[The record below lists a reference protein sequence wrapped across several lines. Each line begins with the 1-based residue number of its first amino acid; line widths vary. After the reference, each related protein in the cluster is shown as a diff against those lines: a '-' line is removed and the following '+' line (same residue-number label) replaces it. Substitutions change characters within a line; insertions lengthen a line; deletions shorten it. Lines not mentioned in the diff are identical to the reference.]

1 MRSTKARRGAAAFA
15 VVLSTSIVLA
25 ACGGSSGGSGS
36 SGSAGGKAPGL
47 NKAEC
52 APIKSILTE
61 YGDLSGKHVK
71 VYTSVVA
78 PEDVPQKNSYK
89 LFESCSGAT
98 VDYEGSK
105 EFEAQLVVRVKSGN
119 PPDIA

>member
-15 VVLSTSIVLA
+15 VVLSASIVLA
-25 ACGGSSGGSGS
+25 ACGGSSGGSSG
-36 SGSAGGKAPGL
+36 GSAGGKAPGL

-78 PEDVPQKNSYK
+78 PEDDMKTLRTLPMS
-89 LFESCSGAT
+89 L
-98 VDYEGSK
+98 
-105 EFEAQLVVRVKSGN
+105 R
-119 PPDIA
+119 